1 MMMASPTAASPA
13 ATVMMKIVK
22 TCPSSE
28 AMWLEKATRLM
39 FTAFM
44 ISSMLMSTVI
54 MLRRTTTPIRPTA
67 KSVPE
72 SIRYMLVLGT
82 HGLLHFLL
90 ALDPIDHVLRIQ
102 IFIEP
107 RQLALADHD
116 GSDHGHE
123 QEERGNL
130 EWHEIVG
137 VERHPDRFGIA
148 FDRPRHQASTGDCTV
163 RMVHSLFAIRR
174 DRLERIGVGHFIVI
188 HARTHHR

>member
-90 ALDPIDHVLRIQ
+90 GRDAVDHVLRVRV
-102 IFIEP
+102 FTE
-107 RQLALADHD
+107 RREFALADHHRA
-116 GSDHGHE
+116 DHGH
-123 QEERGNL
+123 
-130 EWHEIVG
+130 
-137 VERHPDRFGIA
+137 
-148 FDRPRHQASTGDCTV
+148 
-163 RMVHSLFAIRR
+163 
-174 DRLERIGVGHFIVI
+174 
-188 HARTHHR
+188 